1 MFSFRD
7 ETSSHLLASPSSSS
21 WSLGE
26 RERQSIPG
34 EAGGGVAG
42 EKESRARQRGRE
54 SERAERRRRRGGRVA
69 PHILLISVS
78 IVVSVGTPSL
88 RARGAA
94 KGGEGP
100 SIILSSV
107 SLTSHSLSSSSS
119 SSYPLL
125 LAPVVSDLS
134 RSLHRRSLKTLATMT
149 SFPLKREGRCSN
161 KSSRA
166 LLRQFRNFDDKGTQT
181 ICYIELPMTEIG
193 DFKTNARNRKKIRR
207 ANRYCRK

>member
-1 MFSFRD
+1 M
-7 ETSSHLLASPSSSS
+7 
-21 WSLGE
+21 
-26 RERQSIPG
+26 
-34 EAGGGVAG
+34 AG

-54 SERAERRRRRGGRVA
+54 SERAERRKRGGRVA

-119 SSYPLL
+119 SYPLL

-149 SFPLKREGRCSN
+149 SFPLKREGRYSN
-161 KSSRA
+161 KSSRT
-166 LLRQFRNFDDKGTQT
+166 LLRQFRNFDDESTQI
-181 ICYIELPMTEIG
+181 ICY
-193 DFKTNARNRKKIRR
+193 
-207 ANRYCRK
+207 

>member
-1 MFSFRD
+1 MEWQARKR
-7 ETSSHLLASPSSSS
+7 AA
-21 WSLGE
+21 LGNG
-26 RERQSIPG
+26 G
-34 EAGGGVAG
+34 EKARGRKDGGG
-42 EKESRARQRGRE
+42 
-54 SERAERRRRRGGRVA
+54 GGRVA

-119 SSYPLL
+119 SYPLL

-149 SFPLKREGRCSN
+149 SFPSKREGGCSN
-161 KSSRA
+161 KSSRT
-166 LLRQFRNFDDKGTQT
+166 LLRQFRNFDDNSTQI
-181 ICYIELPMTEIG
+181 ICY
-193 DFKTNARNRKKIRR
+193 
-207 ANRYCRK
+207 